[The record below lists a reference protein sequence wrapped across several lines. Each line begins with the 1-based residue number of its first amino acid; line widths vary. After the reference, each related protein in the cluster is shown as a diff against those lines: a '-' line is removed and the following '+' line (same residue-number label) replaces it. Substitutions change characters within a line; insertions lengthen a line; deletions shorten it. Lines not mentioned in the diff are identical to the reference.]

1 MQILVNCTIL
11 FFMELI
17 FKFLSVGLEGK
28 SLLNLAKASISES
41 IFLSVFEEEGGTLL

>member
-1 MQILVNCTIL
+1 
-11 FFMELI
+11 MELI

-41 IFLSVFEEEGGTLL
+41 IFLSVFEEEVGTLL